1 GLCYDFECPLAPGF
15 GAKFVH
21 AARSHSPCNATFI
34 LIDRGNY
41 IWFAAG
47 AVLFGAL
54 TIGFIGWF
62 DHLRR
67 VHICKVPIVERNG
80 LAASDA
86 KGRPK
91 FQALVVGS
99 ETNMNPQAKKA
110 FQRARQQGGVSLCGF
125 MSGYAGAGAAV
136 NDPFAIWSRETLARV
151 SNRLTM
157 TLMGI
162 LLCAVMA
169 LYLAA
174 SSIEVHQRPVA
185 KSENQLRIV

>member
-1 GLCYDFECPLAPGF
+1 MGG
-15 GAKFVH
+15 
-21 AARSHSPCNATFI
+21 
-34 LIDRGNY
+34 
-41 IWFAAG
+41 
-47 AVLFGAL
+47 
-54 TIGFIGWF
+54 TINWGIFKRHFWGEL
-62 DHLRR
+62 LR
-67 VHICKVPIVERNG
+67 H
-80 LAASDA
+80 
-86 KGRPK
+86 
-91 FQALVVGS
+91 QH
-99 ETNMNPQAKKA
+99 
-110 FQRARQQGGVSLCGF
+110 F